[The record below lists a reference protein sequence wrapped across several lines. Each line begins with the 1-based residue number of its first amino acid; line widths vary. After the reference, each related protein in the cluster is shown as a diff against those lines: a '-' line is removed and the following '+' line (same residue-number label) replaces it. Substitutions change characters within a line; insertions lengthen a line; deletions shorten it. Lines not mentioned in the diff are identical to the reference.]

1 MPAKIRIETHGVVF
15 GIFLLC
21 FLFLSGHAQA
31 QQPTTPTLDNVPQK
45 VAVETPP
52 KRDKTVKTI
61 CYFYSTTGESDLALG
76 VSVAVNELLAS
87 NDTVQPVGISHFLDY
102 AKRIKQIDDLGRYT
116 TKAIPLLN
124 LQLDVERIVF
134 GDLGFVDGVFNAQLH
149 TFDLKSGR
157 ILKTEIVQDAAGPQ
171 PETMDKIVQSVFN
184 LYGIPQ
190 KPKMSAE
197 SLGRIDYSTLTVLGR
212 AESLL
217 QTDINQAI
225 VEWNKV
231 LLSGFLPKGAGE
243 REVGYLLEKEEG
255 KLKSSSKA
263 LIPLILSDW
272 NGAEALLE
280 QIKDDKTKALFHLI
294 IAMHRGAEAKDLEK
308 LKPQMGL
315 LSGSA
320 ASSVYVSVLK
330 RAKGSEEAIHQALEE
345 AISRGTSD
353 PRLWQELG
361 DVREKNNEREKAAN
375 LLEEAGKRFQNQHS
389 PLYATR
395 AFIKSAYL
403 EPTLLRLQNV
413 DTRFLDSLEKKLF
426 EKLVG
431 KLYKPDSVKASLL
444 QYKALLLNGKMP
456 EAEQVIEEAFK
467 RFPQDA
473 DVALEYGDYYVK
485 YDLDLDKC
493 SEPLDTVRRRRQ
505 NDVRARLLLAEA
517 YMKSGEGFYDR
528 AASMLRELAAKVKTD
543 RKIARSVF
551 ELYLGIQRIPD
562 AEKVLKIIQ
571 SLPGAKAD
579 VLFDQAQ
586 LALAKKDKE
595 NAKKL
600 IASATL
606 LEPEYKKL
614 GEILLSEKKQEQKE
628 QKRVR
633 EKVRVN
639 LSWPKLESMLESIQ
653 VLPQHSYV
661 INITPK
667 EIPLKDR
674 ILSTTTNLFNYD
686 LSLIG
691 DEIDRLLR
699 ANTLINKTEPV
710 GSFELGTPGK
720 PVTLENLNKILEH
733 GEKETAVF
741 AYRYKLENTESGT
754 EILVEMFFYA
764 KGEKEVKTIVRKLN
778 TGLERVSSFN
788 SFVVVLPGFVLIFML
803 TWFVNFQRKGFGSLT
818 VRIAQDASNTT
829 SYFGVRVA
837 RTSLKKTP
845 FDVESYKGMKDIEKE
860 SFETKVLKI
869 FSSLNPLVQIVQNN
883 VAIFNTLPVGQYRIY
898 ISGLVVDYSLKE
910 VAKIHEIERE
920 IIIERDSEKE
930 IEIDLTQHVTI
941 NVEVVNLIEKSGG
954 DFTEKPADGAT
965 IHVNENPELTKY
977 SLQKGKCHYSLPRGR
992 YRFVSSLDD
1001 HIGYEDLVIDSD
1013 EAREIKIVLKPEA
1026 EVSIPPME
1034 FSIDLEAPGSE
1045 HEVTDS
1051 SGFEDEEQDDL
1062 QQDESG
1068 FMQIDALIEQ
1078 EFAGDNTLQ
1087 TPDPDTIEP
1096 ISSLDDGSDVPASR
1110 SSEIGMYNTGL
1121 VTGTDAGFLEP
1132 PAEDEIPEPEIE
1144 EPEEDEETRIE
1155 RLTEQAQR
1163 LLKGEQYADA
1173 ARIFL
1178 ELKEFDKAM
1187 QAAQNAG
1194 DAGLNYL
1201 VYGYNYMEQRQY
1213 DEALTMFQYAE
1224 DIPKQI
1230 DVLVAMGRASEA
1242 EELKKKYNQETAF
1255 ADVSVDDLQKAGNF
1269 SVAAYRLARDGNY
1282 LEAATLYEQAEM
1294 PIEAADAYL
1303 KSGNKVKAAE
1313 LYEKAGKYL
1322 SVAQLLEEKGSNEK
1336 LFEMYE
1342 KGGEYFKAAQGYKDL
1357 DLKESL
1363 LKLGWTIEPGHK
1375 DFLRVIALSCTILY
1389 ESNDKDS
1396 MLNLYRKIADE
1407 GIVNADNA
1415 PEYYQF
1421 AYMVQNQ
1428 GYIREALAIFG
1439 SLDSQYPNYSDVK
1452 KRVEKLIREVEKLDK
1467 KEDAKKQGMEVH
1479 SSAAEVS
1486 ESSSSGSIPL
1496 GPPPEKQKSKTM
1508 RTMKK
1513 PRSSKGNH
1521 RLCRLTLPPM
1531 IWAKS
1536 LPKKRKAKKP
1546 KADHWKSI
1554 SRQSAMNCWMSWDV
1568 EPWAS

>member
-1 MPAKIRIETHGVVF
+1 MQYSESVLGKRFIMPAKIRFETYGVLL
-15 GIFLLC
+15 GILALC
-21 FLFLSGHAQA
+21 FLCMSGIAQA
-31 QQPTTPTLDNVPQK
+31 QQPTTPTLDNTPKK

-52 KRDKTVKTI
+52 QAEKYVKTI

-87 NDTVQPVGISHFLDY
+87 NDTVQPVGISHFFDY
-102 AKRIKQIDDLGRYT
+102 AKRIKQIDSLGRYT

-134 GDLGFVDGVFNAQLH
+134 GDLGFVDGVFNVQLH
-149 TFDLKSGR
+149 TYDLKSGKV
-157 ILKTEIVQDAAGPQ
+157 LKTEIVQDAAGPQ
-171 PETMDKIVQSVFN
+171 PKTIDKIVQSVLK

-190 KPKMSAE
+190 KPKISAE
-197 SLGRIDYSTLTVLGR
+197 SLGRIDYSTMTVLGR
-212 AESLL
+212 AEALL
-217 QTDINQAI
+217 QTDINQAV

-272 NGAEALLE
+272 NGAESLLE
-280 QIKDDKTKALFHLI
+280 RIKDDKTKALFYLI
-294 IAMHRGAEAKDLEK
+294 IAMHRGANAEDVEK

-320 ASSVYVSVLK
+320 ASSMFLNVLK
-330 RAKGSEEAIHQALEE
+330 RAKASEESILQVLEE
-345 AISRGTSD
+345 AVSRGTGD
-353 PRLWQELG
+353 PLLWQELA
-361 DVREKNNEREKAAN
+361 DIHEKNGEREKAAK
-375 LLEEAGKRFQNQHS
+375 LLEEAGKRFQKQHS

-403 EPTLLRLQNV
+403 EPTLVRLQNV

-431 KLYKPDSVKASLL
+431 KLYKPDSVEASLL
-444 QYKALLLNGKMP
+444 QYNALLLNGKLP
-456 EAEQVIEEAFK
+456 EAEQVITEAFK
-467 RFPQDA
+467 RFPQEA
-473 DVALEYGDYYVK
+473 DVALEYGEYYVK

-505 NDVRARLLLAEA
+505 DDVRARLLLAEA

-528 AASMLRELAAKVKTD
+528 ASSMLGELAAKVKTN

-551 ELYLGIQRIPD
+551 ELYLGIQRIPE

-571 SLPGAKAD
+571 SLPGPRAD

-600 IASATL
+600 IASATR

-614 GEILLSEKKQEQKE
+614 GEILLSEKKQEKKE

-661 INITPK
+661 LNITPR

-674 ILSTTTNLFNYD
+674 ILSTTTNLFKYD

-691 DEIDRLLR
+691 DEIDKLLR
-699 ANTLINKTEPV
+699 ANTLIKKAEPI
-710 GSFELGTPGK
+710 GSFELGTAGK
-720 PVTLENLNKILEH
+720 PVTLENVINILENS
-733 GEKETAVF
+733 EKETALF
-741 AYRYKLENTESGT
+741 AYRYKLEKAESGP
-754 EILVEMFFYA
+754 EIIVEMFFYA
-764 KGEKEVKTIVRKLN
+764 KGAKEFKTIVRKLN
-778 TGLERVSSFN
+778 TGLEKVSSFN
-788 SFVVVLPGFVLIFML
+788 SFVVVLPGFVLIFLL

-818 VRIAQDASNTT
+818 VRIAQDAGNTT

-845 FDVESYKGMKDIEKE
+845 FDVENYKDMKDIEKA
-860 SFETKVLKI
+860 SFETKILKM
-869 FSSLNPLVQIVQNN
+869 FSSLNPLVQVVQNN

-898 ISGLVVDYSLKE
+898 ISGVVVDYSLNE
-910 VAKIHEIERE
+910 VVKVHEIERE
-920 IIIERDSEKE
+920 IIVERDSEKE

-941 NVEVVNLIEKSGG
+941 NIEVVTLLEKSGG
-954 DFTEKPADGAT
+954 DFVEKPADGAT

-1001 HIGYEDLVIDSD
+1001 HIGYEDIVIDSD
-1013 EAREIKIVLKPEA
+1013 EAKEIKIVLKPED
-1026 EVSIPPME
+1026 EVSIPAME

-1045 HEVTDS
+1045 HEVTDA
-1051 SGFEDEEQDDL
+1051 SGFEDEKGDDSE
-1062 QQDESG
+1062 QDESG

-1078 EFAGDNTLQ
+1078 EVADDSSLQ
-1087 TPDPDTIEP
+1087 STDSDTIEP
-1096 ISSLDDGSDVPASR
+1096 LDSLSDSSDVPASK

-1132 PAEDEIPEPEIE
+1132 PEEDATPEPEAE

-1163 LLKGEQYADA
+1163 LLKGEQYAEA
-1173 ARIFL
+1173 AKVFL

-1194 DAGLNYL
+1194 DANLNYL

-1255 ADVSVDDLQKAGNF
+1255 ADVSVDDLQKD
-1269 SVAAYRLARDGNY
+1269 R
-1282 LEAATLYEQAEM
+1282 
-1294 PIEAADAYL
+1294 
-1303 KSGNKVKAAE
+1303 
-1313 LYEKAGKYL
+1313 
-1322 SVAQLLEEKGSNEK
+1322 
-1336 LFEMYE
+1336 
-1342 KGGEYFKAAQGYKDL
+1342 
-1357 DLKESL
+1357 
-1363 LKLGWTIEPGHK
+1363 
-1375 DFLRVIALSCTILY
+1375 
-1389 ESNDKDS
+1389 
-1396 MLNLYRKIADE
+1396 
-1407 GIVNADNA
+1407 
-1415 PEYYQF
+1415 
-1421 AYMVQNQ
+1421 
-1428 GYIREALAIFG
+1428 
-1439 SLDSQYPNYSDVK
+1439 
-1452 KRVEKLIREVEKLDK
+1452 
-1467 KEDAKKQGMEVH
+1467 
-1479 SSAAEVS
+1479 
-1486 ESSSSGSIPL
+1486 
-1496 GPPPEKQKSKTM
+1496 
-1508 RTMKK
+1508 
-1513 PRSSKGNH
+1513 
-1521 RLCRLTLPPM
+1521 
-1531 IWAKS
+1531 
-1536 LPKKRKAKKP
+1536 
-1546 KADHWKSI
+1546 
-1554 SRQSAMNCWMSWDV
+1554 
-1568 EPWAS
+1568 